1 MDAILDLRLH
11 LLPHLLVCIYQGEPL
26 VYLPHHALA
35 LSAWQWGLAVHVC
48 THLRVPTCTA
58 LHCVVAVAHYNCIS
72 ARSHARSSS
81 IDSMPSLSV
90 SASLK
95 ATSFT
100 LAANLETCCRT
111 ARSKVSLRSSTRSA
125 TRTVA
130 R

>member
-48 THLRVPTCTA
+48 THLRVPTSTA

-72 ARSHARSSS
+72 VRSHTEPSSSLFTWALIHARSC
-81 IDSMPSLSV
+81 P
-90 SASLK
+90 
-95 ATSFT
+95 T
-100 LAANLETCCRT
+100 T
-111 ARSKVSLRSSTRSA
+111 ACHPCPCP
-125 TRTVA
+125 
-130 R
+130 